1 MNKIQFFDTLRFMS
15 IDVIKN
21 NIGASAAALVE
32 PGMVVG
38 LGTGSTAAYFVKHL
52 IERCRQGLKIH
63 AIASSQ
69 AISVQA
75 AKGGI
80 PLLDPH
86 AVSSLDLTI
95 DGADEIDALKQMIK
109 GAGGALVR
117 EKILASMSREMIV
130 IVDESKL
137 VAQLG
142 KAKLPV
148 EVIPFGHLAT
158 LHHIQKLGLKATL
171 RKAADNSPFIT
182 DNGNYIYDI
191 YFEAPRSHP
200 EQDHETLIRLPGVVD
215 TGFFFHL
222 AGRVIIGFFDGQIVT
237 RN

>member
-1 MNKIQFFDTLRFMS
+1 MS
-15 IDVIKN
+15 IDAIKN
-21 NIGASAAALVE
+21 NVGAAAAALIE

-52 IERCRQGLKIH
+52 IERCRGGLKIH

-69 AISVQA
+69 AISDQA
-75 AKGGI
+75 AKGRI

-86 AVSSLDLTI
+86 QVSELDLTI
-95 DGADEIDALKQMIK
+95 DGADEVDSLKQLIK

-117 EKILASMSREMIV
+117 EKILASMSKEMIV

-137 VAQLG
+137 VSQLG

-148 EVIPFGHLAT
+148 EVIPFGHKAT
-158 LHHIQKLGLKATL
+158 LDHIQKLGLKAML
-171 RKAADNSPFIT
+171 RMDAAKKPFVT

-191 YFEAPRSHP
+191 HFEAPLSHP
-200 EQDHETLIRLPGVVD
+200 ERDHENLIRLPGVVD

-222 AGRVIIGFFDGQIVT
+222 AGRIIIGFFDGQIVV
-237 RN
+237 RP

>member
-1 MNKIQFFDTLRFMS
+1 MS
-15 IDVIKN
+15 IDAIKN
-21 NIGASAAALVE
+21 NVGQAAAALVE

-52 IERCRQGLKIH
+52 IERCRKGLKVH

-69 AISVQA
+69 AIAAQA
-75 AKGGI
+75 AQGGI

-86 AVSSLDLTI
+86 QVSSLDLTV
-95 DGADEIDALKQMIK
+95 DGADEIDTLKQMIK

-117 EKILASMSREMIV
+117 EKILAGMSREMIV

-137 VAQLG
+137 VSQLG

-158 LHHIQKLGLKATL
+158 QCHIQKLGWKATL
-171 RKAADNSPFIT
+171 RTDREKKPFVT
-182 DNGNYIYDI
+182 DNGNYLYDI
-191 YFEAPRSHP
+191 HFDHPRSHP
-200 EQDHETLIRLPGVVD
+200 EKDHETLISLPGVVD

-222 AGRVIIGFFDGQIVT
+222 AGRVIIGFFDGQIVV
-237 RN
+237 RP

>member
-1 MNKIQFFDTLRFMS
+1 MS
-15 IDVIKN
+15 IDVIKS
-21 NIGASAAALVE
+21 NIGAAAAALVE
-32 PGMVVG
+32 SGMVVG
-38 LGTGSTAAYFVKHL
+38 LGTGSTAACFVKHL
-52 IERCRQGLKIH
+52 IERCRHGLKIH

-69 AISVQA
+69 AISSLA
-75 AKGGI
+75 AQGGI

-86 AVSSLDLTI
+86 QVSSLDLTI
-95 DGADEIDALKQMIK
+95 DGADEVDSLKQMIK

-117 EKILASMSREMIV
+117 EKILASMSREMVV

-148 EVIPFGHLAT
+148 EVIPYGHLAT
-158 LHHIQKLGLKATL
+158 LHHIQKLGLKAVL
-171 RKAADNSPFIT
+171 RKMANNTPLIT

-191 YFEAPRSHP
+191 HFDAPRSHP
-200 EQDHETLIRLPGVVD
+200 EQDHEALIRLPGVVD

-222 AGRVIIGFFDGQIVT
+222 AGRIIIGFFDGQIVI
-237 RN
+237 RP